1 MQVQVCVYV
10 WCVCVCGVLVLVLSV
25 CVCALGPIHPCLSMV
40 RSFLC
45 CSGRNDEFQLRV
57 EASCIVLATLLKS
70 WSGLMCLAASPN
82 GSVQSALTSVVEV
95 LPLVGVNTQ
104 VSRRVCVCA
113 FVCACRIMHVFV
125 SCVNCVM
132 CLNSPEWL
140 GKSDMIE
147 VRSHQKIN
155 NFEILSCQL
164 CEDAL

>member
-1 MQVQVCVYV
+1 MYRQVQVCVYV

-70 WSGLMCLAASPN
+70 WSDLMCLAASPN

-95 LPLVGVNTQ
+95 LPLVGVCAC
-104 VSRRVCVCA
+104 VRAHYHACVCVSCA
-113 FVCACRIMHVFV
+113 
-125 SCVNCVM
+125 NCVM
-132 CLNSPEWL
+132 CLNSAEWL
-140 GKSDMIE
+140 GRSGMIE
-147 VRSHQKIN
+147 VHSHNQKIN
-155 NFEILSCQL
+155 NFEMSSCQL
-164 CEDAL
+164 CIDVL